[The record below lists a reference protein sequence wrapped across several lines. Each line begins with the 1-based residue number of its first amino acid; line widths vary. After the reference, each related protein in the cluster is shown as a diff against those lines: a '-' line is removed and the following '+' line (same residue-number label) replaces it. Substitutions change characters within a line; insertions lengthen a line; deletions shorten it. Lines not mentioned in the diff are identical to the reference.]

1 MHQKESCLLATLSRA
16 ALGCS
21 LGTYRKWGTTGNP
34 STGFSLLRCAS
45 KVPASY
51 ALTCSYVFS
60 GREVEVDACRSEQRG
75 PSVKGVN
82 RSPPLPIEIKLEK
95 ETLIGTDI

>member
-21 LGTYRKWGTTGNP
+21 LGTYRKRGTTGNP
-34 STGFSLLRCAS
+34 STGDSFVAMCV
-45 KVPASY
+45 VPASY
-51 ALTCSYVFS
+51 TLTCSYVFS

-75 PSVKGVN
+75 PSVNGVN

-95 ETLIGTDI
+95 ETSIGTDI